1 MLPHLAVFGV
11 SVPFIVALGFWNS
24 RKNVFTPGALRFW
37 GVCIFVTIE
46 FIYIGVF
53 A

>member
-11 SVPFIVALGFWNS
+11 SVPFIVGLGFWNS

-46 FIYIGVF
+46 FIYIGAF